1 MSKNVVPDPDTEIK
15 WKTIQKASRE
25 PLKEPQVLYEILFF
39 KVIIQFWQDF
49 FEKLLEN
56 RYILKRQLEILLI
69 EVSYPVHI
77 RGQFH
82 VSRHHSVKHL
92 ERLCLPIPR
101 NHEQKPAHEVH
112 PLTVTHFSIM
122 PLICHQHVS

>member
-56 RYILKRQLEILLI
+56 RYILKRQFEILFI
-69 EVSYPVHI
+69 EVSYSVHI
-77 RGQFH
+77 RG
-82 VSRHHSVKHL
+82 
-92 ERLCLPIPR
+92 
-101 NHEQKPAHEVH
+101 
-112 PLTVTHFSIM
+112 
-122 PLICHQHVS
+122 